1 MNVEPDPLRAV
12 PLRVAIALHAV
23 PLRVMLAA
31 NAARMAGYAVTLGQC
46 LTRPPA
52 VHVHVWG
59 STFDA
64 RTSEFAELLDA
75 AGIVCADGSAQRYW
89 CSANLPR
96 GCGCK
101 CWLYSQPLRID

>member
-1 MNVEPDPLRAV
+1 
-12 PLRVAIALHAV
+12 
-23 PLRVMLAA
+23 
-31 NAARMAGYAVTLGQC
+31 
-46 LTRPPA
+46 
-52 VHVHVWG
+52 VWG